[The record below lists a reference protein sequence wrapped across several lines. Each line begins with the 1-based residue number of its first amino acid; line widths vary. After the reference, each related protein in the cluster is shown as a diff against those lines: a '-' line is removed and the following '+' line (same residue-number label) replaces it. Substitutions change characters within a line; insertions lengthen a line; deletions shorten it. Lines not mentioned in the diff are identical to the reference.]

1 MAEPSTATF
10 CGDLGMS
17 ETGLG
22 TSLKRLTQSE
32 GDWVLEVE
40 RLVPF
45 GRHLHQPVKQKIEG
59 ASLIGRHMRAVPEL
73 SEMVELTERLMSDEA
88 PAEAYELWKG
98 EWLDVEMV
106 RILSLANARA
116 SDVVRSGGQA
126 EGGASRKAVGV
137 LERSQSKL
145 QERLD
150 ALEHGGDQFEKMAAL
165 IESLTE
171 KVSALE
177 AKLGMD
183 PAEAEAFAAEA
194 KAKANAR
201 GPSQGKS
208 SSGSPEEES
217 SSKSDSV
224 SESAPT
230 PASADDESSVAESA
244 PARAKASSSD
254 DSSVEAA
261 EADGDDE
268 SSASE
273 STPEPVEASSNDD
286 SPAETGEANAEDE
299 NLAAEAADSPAEAS
313 TDEASTDDE
322 SSDDESGEAGV
333 DEAGGSDQEKP
344 QRPAKRMRPP
354 TKTAMRQ
361 SLETL
366 VGEEIA
372 LKERSKHVDFT
383 DGTFFR
389 AELHDDDG
397 LLVGTMISDIEATVK
412 LACMLMMLPEDEVQ
426 EQLASNEASE
436 DSVETMSE
444 IFNTMS
450 ATINNV
456 KSNPHVRTTPLGPLN
471 PQEFE
476 WVKTTK
482 RRIDVD
488 VGCGGVISICAV

>member
-116 SDVVRSGGQA
+116 PDVVRSGGQA
-126 EGGASRKAVGV
+126 EGGASRKAVAV

-150 ALEHGGDQFEKMAAL
+150 ALEQGEQFEKMAAL
-165 IESLTE
+165 IERLTE

-183 PAEAEAFAAEA
+183 PAEAQAFAAEAKA

-201 GPSQGKS
+201 GPSQDKS

-230 PASADDESSVAESA
+230 PASAGDESSVAESA
-244 PARAKASSSD
+244 PAPAEASSSD

-261 EADGDDE
+261 EAGADHE
-268 SSASE
+268 SSASK
-273 STPEPVEASSNDD
+273 STPAPAEVSSNDD
-286 SPAETGEANAEDE
+286 SPAETAEANAEDE
-299 NLAAEAADSPAEAS
+299 NSAAEAADSPAEAS
-313 TDEASTDDE
+313 TEDDR
-322 SSDDESGEAGV
+322 SNDESGEAGV
-333 DEAGGSDQEKP
+333 DEAGGTDQEKP

-361 SLETL
+361 SLVTL
-366 VGEEIA
+366 IGEEIA
-372 LKERSKHVDFT
+372 LKERSKHIDFT

-482 RRIDVD
+482 RRIDLD

>member
-1 MAEPSTATF
+1 MA
-10 CGDLGMS
+10 
-17 ETGLG
+17 
-22 TSLKRLTQSE
+22 
-32 GDWVLEVE
+32 
-40 RLVPF
+40 
-45 GRHLHQPVKQKIEG
+45 
-59 ASLIGRHMRAVPEL
+59 
-73 SEMVELTERLMSDEA
+73 
-88 PAEAYELWKG
+88 
-98 EWLDVEMV
+98 
-106 RILSLANARA
+106 
-116 SDVVRSGGQA
+116 
-126 EGGASRKAVGV
+126 V

-145 QERLD
+145 EERLE
-150 ALEHGGDQFEKMAAL
+150 ALEQGGEQFEKMAAL

-194 KAKANAR
+194 KAKAKAR
-201 GPSQGKS
+201 EPSADKS
-208 SSGSPEEES
+208 SSGSPPGAS
-217 SSKSDSV
+217 SLKSDEV
-224 SESAPT
+224 SESAAAPADDASSASAAA
-230 PASADDESSVAESA
+230 PASADDENSASAAAAASADDEKSASAAAASANDDSSASESAAAAASADDESSASAAA
-244 PARAKASSSD
+244 PAPADASSD
-254 DSSVEAA
+254 D
-261 EADGDDE
+261 D
-268 SSASE
+268 SSALDAAD
-273 STPEPVEASSNDD
+273 PPAEASSNDD
-286 SPAETGEANAEDE
+286 STDDE
-299 NLAAEAADSPAEAS
+299 NSASEAADTAEAA
-313 TDEASTDDE
+313 
-322 SSDDESGEAGV
+322 DDESGEASV
-333 DEAGGSDQEKP
+333 EDAGGTAQEKP

-372 LKERSKHVDFT
+372 LKERSKHVDIT
-383 DGTFFR
+383 DGTFFQ

-397 LLVGTMISDIEATVK
+397 LLVGTMIADVEATVK

-426 EQLASNEASE
+426 EQLAANEASE

-456 KSNPHVRTTPLGPLN
+456 KSNPHVRTTPLAPLN